1 MTGDSGHAYLFG
13 GDVSGTASDEMW
25 FTTREGAARL
35 LMKAPFS
42 LPAIDQATASSITV
56 DAPGLAYSQA
66 FLWDGTRW
74 RFVGASAFEGSGTH
88 LLAKPTAPATGF
100 LQPDGNIYLL
110 LMGRFRAGTW
120 FDGGPVST
128 DSLKMTVGFK

>member
-1 MTGDSGHAYLFG
+1 
-13 GDVSGTASDEMW
+13 MW

-35 LMKAPFS
+35 LMRAPFS
-42 LPAIDQATASSITV
+42 LPAVDQATASSITV
-56 DAPGLAYSQA
+56 DAPGLYNSQA
-66 FLWDGTRW
+66 FLWDGTKW
-74 RFVGASAFEGSGTH
+74 RFVGTSAFEGGGTH

-110 LMGRFRAGTW
+110 LIGGFRSGTW

-128 DSLKMTVGFK
+128 DSVKMTVDFK